1 MSFSFSNR
9 EMKEQSQVT
18 QLREERI
25 YLRLQFLVLYEGKI
39 GKELMAEI
47 LRKELKQKV
56 ERHTAYWL
64 AVRVLI

>member
-9 EMKEQSQVT
+9 ETKEQSQVT
-18 QLREERI
+18 QLREERV

-39 GKELMAEI
+39 WKELMAEI

-64 AVRVLI
+64 AVRALI